1 MIRKM
6 SAMKYIAALLLA
18 LLAASPSGAQS
29 VTRDEPSIIPRARS
43 ATIDRTSKGD
53 VARATV
59 DEFAACI
66 LGRRRKPT
74 LQALALPSGSMEQ
87 GKALGSLGA
96 KECIAS
102 GELQFSAYTF
112 RGSLYTALVR
122 TQFGRKPASLGP
134 EPVDF
139 TKQPLPGDGSPPV
152 PDVAALLK
160 FASCVIH
167 KDPENARNA
176 ILALAGSSIEDAAL
190 AELSKVYGQCLYA
203 DQTLRFSKGI
213 LKGLLA
219 EAYYREGSASSQ
231 TAAGS

>member
-1 MIRKM
+1 MRK
-6 SAMKYIAALLLA
+6 IAALLVALA
-18 LLAASPSGAQS
+18 AASPSLAQS
-29 VTRDEPSIIPRARS
+29 VTSDAPSIIPRARS
-43 ATIDRTSKGD
+43 ATFDHAGTFKGD
-53 VARATV
+53 VARATI

-66 LGRRRKPT
+66 LGRRRKPS

-176 ILALAGSSIEDAAL
+176 IIATAGSPAEDAAL
-190 AELSKVYGQCLYA
+190 AELSKVYGQCLFA
-203 DQTLRFSKGI
+203 DQTLKFSKGS

-219 EAYYREGSASSQ
+219 EAYYREGSASAQS
-231 TAAGS
+231 

>member
-1 MIRKM
+1 MRR
-6 SAMKYIAALLLA
+6 IAALLVALA
-18 LLAASPSGAQS
+18 AASPSLAQS
-29 VTRDEPSIIPRARS
+29 VTSDAPSIIPRARS
-43 ATIDRTSKGD
+43 ATFDHAGTFKGD
-53 VARATV
+53 VARATI

-66 LGRRRKPT
+66 LGRRRKPS

-203 DQTLRFSKGI
+203 DQTLRLSKGI

-219 EAYYREGSASSQ
+219 EAYYREGSAPSQ